1 VWRMETDRGSA
12 AGDGEQVKPVDGSA
26 LRRVTA
32 YALAAKMGEL
42 VWDDAMAMKQEP
54 LLAEVAPQ
62 LVRATGS
69 IAANIAEG
77 YAKRSA
83 RDRIRF
89 YEYALGSSGEAE
101 SWYRTARR
109 TLSSQVY
116 DERVACLTSIRRLL
130 LVMIRNERKGSGW
143 NAASR

>member
-12 AGDGEQVKPVDGSA
+12 AGDGEQAKPVDGSA

-89 YEYALGSSGEAE
+89 YEYALGSTGEAE